1 MELGCSL
8 FCSQDLTVQMNSVC
22 VITTYFPYAYFNVI
36 TPYMCTHT
44 FTHTHTHTH
53 THITHTHTH
62 IHIYPD
68 LLQVL
73 QAKFQVPLFYVHAA
87 WLLPPDLTSPLWS
100 LWCAVFCGLLL
111 LHFLWVHLLLLLT
124 SFWHPACFF
133 LRMGDQVHNLT
144 DTRQIYVWG
153 SESGECED
161 KGLLGCDFVWFG
173 MISVGSLSSFC
184 RIWLKHL
191 YNKNQ
196 QDALFTFNLF
206 Q

>member
-1 MELGCSL
+1 MPILMLSL
-8 FCSQDLTVQMNSVC
+8 HIC
-22 VITTYFPYAYFNVI
+22 VH
-36 TPYMCTHT
+36 THT
-44 FTHTHTHTH
+44 HTLTHTYTHSHTYTHTHTHTH
-53 THITHTHTH
+53 THIHTYIPRSPSGFTSK
-62 IHIYPD
+62 ISCAS
-68 LLQVL
+68 LLCACCMTL
-73 QAKFQVPLFYVHAA
+73 A
-87 WLLPPDLTSPLWS
+87 PDLTSPLWS
-100 LWCAVFCGLLL
+100 LWCAVFCGLWL

-124 SFWHPACFF
+124 SFWRPACFF
-133 LRMGDQVHNLT
+133 LRMGDQVHTLT

-161 KGLLGCDFVWFG
+161 KGLLGCDVVWFG
-173 MISVGSLSSFC
+173 VISVESLSSFC